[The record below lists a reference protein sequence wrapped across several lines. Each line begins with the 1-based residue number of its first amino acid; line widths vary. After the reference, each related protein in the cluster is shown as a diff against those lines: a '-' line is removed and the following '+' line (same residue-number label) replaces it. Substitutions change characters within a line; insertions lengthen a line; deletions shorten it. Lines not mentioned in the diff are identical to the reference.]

1 MKLTYIGEPDM
12 VYPTLGLEPV
22 QGQEYELDEAPLD
35 GRWATVGTDPK
46 PITPPADKPDPA
58 EPAQTAGNT
67 PPPAQEPPGQA
78 ETPAQAAP
86 PAREPAA
93 QPAAPSTAPAAAD
106 QPVTTTDAATTGA

>member
-22 QGQEYELDEAPLD
+22 QGQDYELDEAPLD

-46 PITPPADKPDPA
+46 PITPDKPDPA
-58 EPAQTAGNT
+58 EPTQTAGNT
-67 PPPAQEPPGQA
+67 PPPDQVS
-78 ETPAQAAP
+78 PAQAAP
-86 PAREPAA
+86 PAQEPPAQAA
-93 QPAAPSTAPAAAD
+93 PPSTAPAAAD

>member
-22 QGQEYELDEAPLD
+22 QGQEYELDEAPTD

-46 PITPPADKPDPA
+46 PITPDKPDPV
-58 EPAQTAGNT
+58 EPTQTAGNT
-67 PPPAQEPPGQA
+67 PPPAQ
-78 ETPAQAAP
+78 TPAAAAEA
-86 PAREPAA
+86 PAQGGTP
-93 QPAAPSTAPAAAD
+93 PAAPSTAPAAAD

>member
-1 MKLTYIGEPDM
+1 VKLTYIGEPYM

-46 PITPPADKPDPA
+46 PITPDKPGPA

-67 PPPAQEPPGQA
+67 PPPAQEPAAAA
-78 ETPAQAAP
+78 ETPA
-86 PAREPAA
+86 EPAA

>member
-1 MKLTYIGEPDM
+1 MKLTYIGEPGM

-46 PITPPADKPDPA
+46 PITPDKPDPA
-58 EPAQTAGNT
+58 DPAQTAGNT
-67 PPPAQEPPGQA
+67 PPPAQEPP
-78 ETPAQAAP
+78 AQAAP
-86 PAREPAA
+86 PAQEPAA
-93 QPAAPSTAPAAAD
+93 QAAPPSTAPAAAD

>member
-22 QGQEYELDEAPLD
+22 PGQDYELDEAPLD

-46 PITPPADKPDPA
+46 PITPDKPDPA

-67 PPPAQEPPGQA
+67 PPPAQEPA
-78 ETPAQAAP
+78 AQAAP
-86 PAREPAA
+86 PAQGGAA
-93 QPAAPSTAPAAAD
+93 QAAPPSTAPAAAD

>member
-35 GRWATVGTDPK
+35 GRWATVGTDPT
-46 PITPPADKPDPA
+46 PITPDKPEPA
-58 EPAQTAGNT
+58 EPTQTAGST
-67 PPPAQEPPGQA
+67 PPPAQEP
-78 ETPAQAAP
+78 AA
-86 PAREPAA
+86 AAAA

-106 QPVTTTDAATTGA
+106 RPVTTTDAATTGA

>member
-46 PITPPADKPDPA
+46 PITPDKPDPA

-67 PPPAQEPPGQA
+67 PPPAQEPAAGA
-78 ETPAQAAP
+78 ETPA
-86 PAREPAA
+86 EPAA

>member
-1 MKLTYIGEPDM
+1 VKLTYIGEPDM

-22 QGQEYELDEAPLD
+22 QGQDYELDEAPLD

-46 PITPPADKPDPA
+46 PITPDKPDPA

-67 PPPAQEPPGQA
+67 LPPAQEPAGQA
-78 ETPAQAAP
+78 
-86 PAREPAA
+86 
-93 QPAAPSTAPAAAD
+93 AAPSTAPAAAD

>member
-1 MKLTYIGEPDM
+1 VKLTYIGEPDM

-22 QGQEYELDEAPLD
+22 PGQDYELDEAPLD

-46 PITPPADKPDPA
+46 PITPDKPDPA

-67 PPPAQEPPGQA
+67 PPPAQEPA
-78 ETPAQAAP
+78 AQAAP
-86 PAREPAA
+86 PAQGGAA
-93 QPAAPSTAPAAAD
+93 QAAPPSTAPAAAD

>member
-67 PPPAQEPPGQA
+67 PPPAQEPPAAA
-78 ETPAQAAP
+78 EAPA
-86 PAREPAA
+86 EPAA

>member
-22 QGQEYELDEAPLD
+22 QGQDYELDEAPLD

-67 PPPAQEPPGQA
+67 PPPAQEPAAAA
-78 ETPAQAAP
+78 ETPA
-86 PAREPAA
+86 EPAA
-93 QPAAPSTAPAAAD
+93 QPAPPSTAPAAVD

>member
-1 MKLTYIGEPDM
+1 VKLTYIGEPDM

-46 PITPPADKPDPA
+46 PITPDKPDPA

-67 PPPAQEPPGQA
+67 PPPAQEPAAAA
-78 ETPAQAAP
+78 ETPA
-86 PAREPAA
+86 EPAA

>member
-22 QGQEYELDEAPLD
+22 QGQDYELDEAPLD

-58 EPAQTAGNT
+58 DPAQTAGNT
-67 PPPAQEPPGQA
+67 PPPAQEPAAPA
-78 ETPAQAAP
+78 ETPAQG
-86 PAREPAA
+86 AA